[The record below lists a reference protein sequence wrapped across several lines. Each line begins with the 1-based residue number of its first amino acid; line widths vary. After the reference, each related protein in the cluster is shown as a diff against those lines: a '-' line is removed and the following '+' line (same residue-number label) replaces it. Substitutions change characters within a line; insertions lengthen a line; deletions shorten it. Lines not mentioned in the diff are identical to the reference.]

1 MGGSVNIQID
11 AIIQLVT
18 LLALIASV
26 LFGVIEIRRAAKIRA
41 EKAALDVFDITVQRD
56 IIDSFV
62 LVLDLPLDCP
72 PDHIRTSPDLR
83 RACQLLMNLFEYWG
97 TIVFYNIVP
106 LRTLDLLV
114 GGVVRG
120 SWKRLHNYWDAEREI
135 HNIPALAEWFQWL
148 ADRLDE
154 YPQPEK
160 QLGAHIAF
168 SSWKP

>member
-1 MGGSVNIQID
+1 MNIQLD
-11 AIIQLVT
+11 TFIQLVT
-18 LLALIASV
+18 LFALIASV
-26 LFGVIEIRRAAKIRA
+26 LFGGIEIRRAAKLRA

-62 LVLDLPLDCP
+62 LVLDLPLDCS
-72 PDHIRTSPDLR
+72 PDLIRSSPDLR

-97 TIVFYNIVP
+97 TMVFYKIVP

-120 SWKRLHNYWDAEREI
+120 CWKRLHIYWQAERDI
-135 HNIPALAEWFQWL
+135 HDVPALAEWFQWL
-148 ADRLDE
+148 ADRLKE

-160 QLGAHIAF
+160 KAGAHISF